1 MAYLNLVNFDTG
13 DLSELLASSGAG
25 ISASST
31 SPIDGSHSLRVV
43 ATGATSAAQFGA
55 QADGANSEINS
66 ANVYFH
72 TRMRWDAWPATAI
85 NVMPIYGVISGGTK
99 LLAVLN
105 ISAAGALSMVYL
117 NASDTAVGLGSGP
130 TLALGTDYSVEIA
143 VLNSAT
149 AAGAQIILRV
159 DGQEYINASGLTLS
173 SAVGNVGQFAAGI
186 YGTTA
191 TGEVRLD
198 SIAIRDDGWCGPL
211 KVTTLLPTGAGNY
224 SDWAAGTGSTFAE
237 VDDATSDGD
246 TTYLKSATSGQKSS
260 FAAADLSGSP
270 AVKAAKVLAFARDEG
285 GASGFAPMFRAGGTD
300 AIGTYGDPGATYVG
314 RGYTR
319 ATDPSGSA
327 WTAASVN
334 AAEVGVALN
343 ASAAVR
349 VTRLALLVAEEVLIA
364 KADAENAAAN
374 VTEAEAL
381 VFALDDAENAAAN
394 VTEAE
399 VVDAVGA
406 VDAENLGANVTE
418 ADAIAATAD
427 DADSAAANVTE
438 AEAMALTIDDA
449 DSAAANVTEAE
460 TVAVTGDFPPQ
471 RIRID
476 VYTAA
481 GAKLDA
487 GPITDVL
494 ALEYGLELDRIGAFS
509 CDLPATSRQADS
521 IAQGYELR
529 FHREGEGLVFRGI
542 VERVRDVVDEGG
554 RLVRRVS
561 GPSIARQLARL
572 STLLGRAYSGVTLA
586 AAVGDNATAGSLLHG
601 TGWAPG
607 TLAAPA
613 TTLLARFD
621 GPSRWEA
628 LEKVAEIFRVHVRED
643 NLAAEIDMVAAGTAS
658 GLVFQNVEVL
668 TPELA
673 ANDGLV
679 PIASIEVESESEDL
693 VTTVIPLGAGEG
705 LNVLDLRHSNRSSPY
720 AISSATGPDG
730 RTYYYLEDAAAVSA
744 YGRRERVLSVK
755 DAIPLA
761 NSAAGFQAAANA
773 LYDVAATFLERA
785 AAPLE
790 SYQVAVTGLRHLDA
804 TGAPRFELGET
815 VRVVYRG
822 IVEDETGARAWRSID
837 ADLYVMAFRRRFDA
851 SGADAWQITVNS
863 LDRYQDDPANRI
875 AEAFQAMHALQVSL
889 RNYTYHEVH
898 ILQRTTVESG
908 KPATLTV
915 KWDGN
920 VSLVH
925 QAKLT
930 FKVSA
935 LRSNVSVAASGGAA
949 TSSSGGAQTSSSGGA
964 TTSSSGTSHTH
975 SVSGQAANAAG
986 AHAHKF
992 LHDTGNDVVSLT
1004 GTGGWVGPQPAS
1016 TQAQSSS
1023 HTHTETG
1030 GTTGL
1035 DSVNHTHS
1043 MNAHEHYQVA
1053 LRQYQAASG
1062 QTIWLPYYG
1071 GAAGHLTTYETAT
1084 DHTHTV
1090 TATTSGAEGSHTHTV
1105 GSHTHTV
1112 TDHTHTVGN
1121 HTHALTYGIY
1131 EASSPSSPSI
1141 NITINGTNRTLA
1153 LGGAWNTVGSE
1164 VTVDIT
1170 AYLQN
1175 GATELPLQQ
1184 SNTIVIS
1191 GSVLADVEAVLRSR
1205 VTASSL
1211 VPV

>member
-1 MAYLNLVNFDTG
+1 MNG
-13 DLSELLASSGAG
+13 
-25 ISASST
+25 
-31 SPIDGSHSLRVV
+31 
-43 ATGATSAAQFGA
+43 
-55 QADGANSEINS
+55 
-66 ANVYFH
+66 
-72 TRMRWDAWPATAI
+72 
-85 NVMPIYGVISGGTK
+85 
-99 LLAVLN
+99 
-105 ISAAGALSMVYL
+105 
-117 NASDTAVGLGSGP
+117 
-130 TLALGTDYSVEIA
+130 
-143 VLNSAT
+143 
-149 AAGAQIILRV
+149 
-159 DGQEYINASGLTLS
+159 
-173 SAVGNVGQFAAGI
+173 
-186 YGTTA
+186 
-191 TGEVRLD
+191 
-198 SIAIRDDGWCGPL
+198 
-211 KVTTLLPTGAGNY
+211 
-224 SDWAAGTGSTFAE
+224 
-237 VDDATSDGD
+237 
-246 TTYLKSATSGQKSS
+246 
-260 FAAADLSGSP
+260 
-270 AVKAAKVLAFARDEG
+270 
-285 GASGFAPMFRAGGTD
+285 
-300 AIGTYGDPGATYVG
+300 
-314 RGYTR
+314 
-319 ATDPSGSA
+319 
-327 WTAASVN
+327 
-334 AAEVGVALN
+334 AEVGVALN
-343 ASAAVR
+343 ASVAVR

-374 VTEAEAL
+374 VTEAESLA
-381 VFALDDAENAAAN
+381 FALDDAENAAAN

-449 DSAAANVTEAE
+449 DGAAANVTEAE

-481 GAKLDA
+481 GAKLNA

-494 ALEYGLELDRIGAFS
+494 AFEYGLELDRIGAFS
-509 CDLPATSRQADS
+509 CDLPATSRQTDS

-529 FHREGEGLVFRGI
+529 FHREGEGLVFRGL

-586 AAVGDNATAGSLLHG
+586 AAVGDNATAGSLLYG

-607 TLAAPA
+607 TLASPA

-658 GLVFQNVEVL
+658 GLVFQNVEVV

-822 IVEDETGARAWRSID
+822 IVEDETGARAWRAID
-837 ADLYVMAFRRRFDA
+837 ANLYLMAFRRRFDT

-898 ILQRTTVESG
+898 LLQRTSVESG

-920 VSLVH
+920 VALVH

-930 FKVSA
+930 FRVSA
-935 LRSNVSVAASGGAA
+935 LRSNVSVAAAGGAA
-949 TSSSGGAQTSSSGGA
+949 TSSSGGAQTSSAGSSHTHSISGS
-964 TTSSSGTSHTH
+964 TSSAGSSHTH
-975 SVSGQAANAAG
+975 SVSGGTASASAGVYSADWVQGPLSASPQTGPGTSHNHASATTDSGGGGGG
-986 AHAHKF
+986 AHAHTVSGGSGSEASHTH
-992 LHDTGNDVVSLT
+992 LIANNLGGYLTSAALSLALGSHTHSLT
-1004 GTGGWVGPQPAS
+1004 GITNA
-1016 TQAQSSS
+1016 AESS
-1023 HTHTETG
+1023 HTHTI
-1030 GTTGL
+1030 
-1035 DSVNHTHS
+1035 
-1043 MNAHEHYQVA
+1043 
-1053 LRQYQAASG
+1053 SG
-1062 QTIWLPYYG
+1062 S
-1071 GAAGHLTTYETAT
+1071 
-1084 DHTHTV
+1084 
-1090 TATTSGAEGSHTHTV
+1090 TSGAEGSHTHTV
-1105 GSHTHTV
+1105 SA
-1112 TDHTHTVGN
+1112 HTHTVGD

-1131 EASSPSSPSI
+1131 EASSPSTPSI
-1141 NITINGTNRTLA
+1141 NITINGTNRTVA

-1191 GSVLADVEAVLRSR
+1191 SAVLADVEAVLRSR